1 MSKILQLVIA
11 RAKEPSSM
19 ASLAVLA
26 GAFGFNLSDEMMSA
40 IMGIVG
46 GVAAIAGIFMSE
58 GKSDA

>member
-26 GAFGFNLSDEMMSA
+26 GALGWNLSDEMMSA

-46 GVAAIAGIFMSE
+46 GVAAIAGILMSE
-58 GKSDA
+58 KGSS